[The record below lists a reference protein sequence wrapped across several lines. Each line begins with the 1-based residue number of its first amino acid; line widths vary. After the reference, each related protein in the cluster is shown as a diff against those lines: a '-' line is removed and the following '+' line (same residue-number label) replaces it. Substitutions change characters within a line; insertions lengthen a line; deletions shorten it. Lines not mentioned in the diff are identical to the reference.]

1 MANKPAVASAVAGA
15 VAGAAGVDR
24 PDDLHRQM
32 QALAEANAEMIR
44 RSIDEEVRRSANE
57 QMADD
62 IRNIRDRLHNHEFH
76 DRFDRLMD
84 GR

>member
-1 MANKPAVASAVAGA
+1 
-15 VAGAAGVDR
+15 
-24 PDDLHRQM
+24 M